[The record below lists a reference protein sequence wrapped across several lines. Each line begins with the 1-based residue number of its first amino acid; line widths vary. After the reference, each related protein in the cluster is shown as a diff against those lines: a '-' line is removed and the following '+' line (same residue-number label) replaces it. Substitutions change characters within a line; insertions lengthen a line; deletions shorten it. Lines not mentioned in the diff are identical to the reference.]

1 MKYAVSIFI
10 LFFLQG
16 CVEVGFKNPQPEKGK
31 TLEKIPQEMIAFYT
45 QQGKDST
52 KQKGELQISD
62 WGEDLD
68 ESGAIPE
75 NSILKYWK
83 GNYFFN
89 QKKDSLWYIIMI
101 VPGSVKNTFDTY
113 KMDGGNEKTVSIL
126 KQITRV
132 NEVYSESGDL
142 KLIIIDPSTS
152 EFKKIIKS
160 GAFEKLDSF

>member
-1 MKYAVSIFI
+1 
-10 LFFLQG
+10 
-16 CVEVGFKNPQPEKGK
+16 
-31 TLEKIPQEMIAFYT
+31 
-45 QQGKDST
+45 
-52 KQKGELQISD
+52 
-62 WGEDLD
+62 
-68 ESGAIPE
+68 
-75 NSILKYWK
+75 
-83 GNYFFN
+83 
-89 QKKDSLWYIIMI
+89 MI